1 MRDDEVEAPTLMGGG
16 GDELRPGQRFAKRY
30 VIERLLG
37 KGGMGMVWAVLD
49 TELGERVA
57 LKTMR
62 SSYAD
67 IADAVERFR
76 REVRLAR
83 RITHPNVARIYDIGE
98 FGGIHYLTMEL
109 VEGGSVSERRDR
121 EGAWQLG
128 RTLDVMQQ
136 VARGLGAA
144 HASGVIHRDLKPA
157 NVLIDASGRAVITD
171 FGIARAATGDVR
183 VTTDGAGLIGTPA
196 YMSPEQVRGE
206 TLDARSD
213 IFAFGVILY
222 ELLTGAVP
230 WPGDN
235 AFLVAEARLHG
246 PVPDPREHAP
256 VPSEVAD
263 LAMQCLAREC
273 AARPASG
280 EAIATQLAAL
290 ASAHGGTLTELST
303 AAATRPSRAAATRT
317 STTPSPRTP
326 TTRTA
331 VAASTQTATHPH
343 KSVARVALL
352 PFRFHGPAEDQY
364 LAEALTDEII
374 DVLAGTRAL
383 RVAARS
389 SVARFAEARDPIAI
403 GRELGVDAIVDG
415 TVQRAGELVRI
426 SARLLAADTGFQTW
440 NERFEGRITDV
451 FDLQDRMA
459 KRIAESLRGGLV
471 LTAQRGGACADATEL
486 YLRARRHL
494 RAQDLGG
501 FGPDGA
507 LACVEQAI
515 ALSPD
520 FKPALALHAVVC
532 ERAWFSPDSP
542 RDVDWSAKAKASIER
557 AMELAPDLPET
568 WVAAS
573 RISSNEADYAGTARA
588 LTRAIELAPTSA
600 FAHESIGG
608 LMCEAGRAD
617 DGVRHLE
624 LAVELDPGAKL
635 ALVSLARTHELF
647 GRTDKADACLAAA
660 RKQMAR
666 FEMPVMGTSARIASW
681 RGDKDWLRRIRAE
694 ARGLPG
700 VIPVFELM
708 SAALLGE
715 GDVRTLEAQLI
726 VVTSRAGPR
735 FRTLSE
741 QLAAEAFAL
750 RGEVALAMASV
761 RRAADDTL
769 VDIVWLDRCPVLED
783 VRRHPDF
790 PAARAIV
797 RARAEA
803 IWSLE

>member
-1 MRDDEVEAPTLMGGG
+1 VRDDEVEAATLLGGG

-49 TELGERVA
+49 MELGERVA

-62 SSYAD
+62 SSYSEVSE
-67 IADAVERFR
+67 AVERFR

-98 FGGIHYLTMEL
+98 CSGVHYLTMEL
-109 VEGGSVSERRDR
+109 VEGGSVSDRRHHD
-121 EGAWQLG
+121 GSWQLG
-128 RTLDVMQQ
+128 RTLAVMQQ

-157 NVLIDASGRAVITD
+157 NVLIDGTGRAVITD
-171 FGIARAATGDVR
+171 FGIARSASGDIR
-183 VTTDGAGLIGTPA
+183 VTAESGALIGTPA

-213 IFAFGVILY
+213 IYAFGVILF
-222 ELLTGAVP
+222 ELITGVLP
-230 WPGDN
+230 FPGDN

-246 PVPDPREHAP
+246 PVPDPRDFAP
-256 VPSEVAD
+256 VPGEIAD
-263 LAMQCLAREC
+263 LVMQCLAREC
-273 AARPASG
+273 NARPPSG
-280 EAIATQLAAL
+280 EAIAAVLAAL
-290 ASAHGGTLTELST
+290 VAAHGGTLTELST
-303 AAATRPSRAAATRT
+303 AAPTRPSRTAPTRA
-317 STTPSPRTP
+317 PAPRTASATMP
-326 TTRTA
+326 TSSPG
-331 VAASTQTATHPH
+331 STHAH

-352 PFRFHGPAEDQY
+352 PFRFHGPPDDQY

-389 SVARFAEARDPIAI
+389 SVARFADARDPIAI

-415 TVQRAGELVRI
+415 TVQRAGEIVRI

-459 KRIAESLRGGLV
+459 KRIAESLRAGLV

-507 LACVEQAI
+507 LCCVEQALEL
-515 ALSPD
+515 APD
-520 FKPALALHAVVC
+520 FKPALALHAIVC
-532 ERAWFSPDSP
+532 ERAWFNPESPP
-542 RDVDWSAKAKASIER
+542 GVDWREKAKASIER
-557 AMELAPDLPET
+557 ALEHAPDLPET
-568 WVAAS
+568 WVAAA
-573 RISSNEADYAGTARA
+573 RVSSHEANYVDTARA
-588 LTRAIELAPTSA
+588 LTRALELAPTSA

-608 LMCEAGRAD
+608 LMCEAGRAE
-617 DGVRHLE
+617 DGIRHLE

-635 ALVSLARTHELF
+635 AFVSLARVHELH
-647 GRTDKADACLAAA
+647 GRSDRADACLAAA
-660 RKQMAR
+660 RGLMTR
-666 FEMPVMGTSARIASW
+666 FEMAVVGSFARIAGW
-681 RGDKDWLRRIRAE
+681 RRDFDAIRRVREE
-694 ARGLPG
+694 ARSLPG
-700 VIPVFELM
+700 VTPVFELM
-708 SAALLGE
+708 AAALLGE
-715 GDVRTLEAQLI
+715 GEANTLEAQMAMI
-726 VVTSRAGPR
+726 TERAGPR
-735 FRTLSE
+735 FRTLGE

-750 RGEVALAMASV
+750 REDVPRTMAAIQ
-761 RRAADDTL
+761 RAVDGTL
-769 VDIVWLDRCPVLED
+769 VDIVWLDRCPGLEL
-783 VRRHPDF
+783 VRDLPEF
-790 PAARAIV
+790 TNARATV

-803 IWSLE
+803 IWNLD